1 MLFRSSVMISQ
12 LPLFEIYGAMARYA
26 AEAQKV
32 SATNIAHADEPGY
45 KAKQL
50 ESFETYLART
60 ANSAAHTG
68 LNSSFKVVESD
79 APLSPN
85 GNSVSIEMEMFRS
98 AEAAGQHE
106 QAMTV
111 YSKSL
116 ELLRTALGKY

>member
-1 MLFRSSVMISQ
+1 MISQ

-45 KAKQL
+45 KAKEL
-50 ESFETYLART
+50 ESFESYLARAS
-60 ANSAAHTG
+60 ANGPAG
-68 LNSSFKVVESD
+68 LNAGFKVVESE
-79 APLSPN
+79 APLSPS
-85 GNSVSIEMEMFRS
+85 GNSVSVEMEMFKS
-98 AEAAGQHE
+98 AEAAGQHN

-116 ELLRTALGKY
+116 DLLRTALGKY

>member
-1 MLFRSSVMISQ
+1 MISQ

-26 AEAQKV
+26 AESQKV

-45 KAKQL
+45 KAKKL
-50 ESFETYLART
+50 ESFEAYLERAGNRT
-60 ANSAAHTG
+60 AG
-68 LNSSFKVVESD
+68 LNTPFKMLEAD
-79 APLSPN
+79 TPLSPS
-85 GNSVSIEMEMFRS
+85 GNSVSVEIEMFNS

>member
-1 MLFRSSVMISQ
+1 MISQ

-26 AEAQKV
+26 AESQKV

-50 ESFETYLART
+50 ESFEAYLART
-60 ANSAAHTG
+60 ANGAAPTG
-68 LNSSFKVVESD
+68 LNNSFKVVESD
-79 APLSPN
+79 APISPN

>member
-1 MLFRSSVMISQ
+1 MISQ

-26 AEAQKV
+26 AESQKV

-60 ANSAAHTG
+60 ANTG